1 MKNLI
6 MILISIIALFCIS
19 CEKAVI
25 EEREPAIYGIAL
37 DENGKPIA
45 DAEVFVIPDLI
56 QTDLPAEDED
66 PILFNFPNP
75 VNSKSMF
82 QFSLK
87 EKTSAKLTIISQAT
101 GETISEFG
109 PVTEPGNHMFEFVN
123 QTESNRKFHPGIY
136 TAYLK
141 VKDTLYAK
149 RDFVVDYMFDTLD
162 CIAPQIITKT
172 DKNGNFVL
180 PYKWFPDSTYFNRY
194 LDAGDRVGRFLYGGL
209 AKIVVCK
216 RMETTNPVV
225 ETEYKVSIYQLL
237 EIDKTK
243 IVDIECKAKSY
254 KVPI

>member
-1 MKNLI
+1 
-6 MILISIIALFCIS
+6 MILFPIIATFCIS
-19 CEKAVI
+19 CEKTVI

-37 DENGKPIA
+37 DEDGKPIA

-56 QTDLPAEDED
+56 LTDLQAEAEN

-87 EKTSAKLTIISQAT
+87 EKTSVKLTIISQAT
-101 GETISEFG
+101 GETIGEFG
-109 PVTEPGNHMFEFVN
+109 PVTAPGTYMYEFIN
-123 QTESNRKFHPGIY
+123 QTESKRKFHPGIY
-136 TAYLK
+136 TACLK
-141 VKDTLYAK
+141 VKDTLYVK

-162 CIAPQIITKT
+162 CIAPQFITKT

-194 LDAGDRVGRFLYGGL
+194 LDAGERIDKFLYGGL
-209 AKIVVCK
+209 AKIIVCK

-225 ETEYKVSIYQLL
+225 ETEYKVSINKLL

-243 IVDIECKAKSY
+243 IVDIECKARSY